1 MGVIDSLEAYILM
14 QEVEEI
20 EKLINVLNEKIS
32 YVNNILAQEGV
43 VYDVVA
49 I

>member
-20 EKLINVLNEKIS
+20 EKLIDVLNEKIN
-32 YVNNILAQEGV
+32 YVNNILAQEGMA
-43 VYDVVA
+43 YDVAV
-49 I
+49 

>member
-20 EKLINVLNEKIS
+20 EKLIDVLNEKIS
-32 YVNNILAQEGV
+32 YVNIILAQEGMA
-43 VYDVVA
+43 YDVAV
-49 I
+49 